1 MKEIRFV
8 DVGEG
13 ITEGHLRKWLVADG
27 AQVKEDQPLFQVC
40 IFFALA
46 GLQLVLLGLVAEILI
61 RVYFD
66 IKDKPPY
73 FIRETVGFN

>member
-1 MKEIRFV
+1 MALYTLYHKFHDHVFV
-8 DVGEG
+8 
-13 ITEGHLRKWLVADG
+13 K
-27 AQVKEDQPLFQVC
+27 DQPLFQVS

-46 GLQLVLLGLVAEILI
+46 GLQLLLLGLVAEILI